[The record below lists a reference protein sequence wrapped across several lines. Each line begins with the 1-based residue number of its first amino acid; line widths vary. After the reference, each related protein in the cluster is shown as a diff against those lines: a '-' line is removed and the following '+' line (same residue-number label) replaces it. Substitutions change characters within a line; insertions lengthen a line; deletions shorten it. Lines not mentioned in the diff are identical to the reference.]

1 MEEIRENN
9 NNETMSQKKNVPA
22 LMILA
27 VIAIAG
33 VALYYFFLYQPKE
46 PRYQTFS
53 FVSGDVVGKDD
64 ALRTITIA
72 SAEGQ
77 LIPPGIRKTFYIADE
92 AIIQR
97 IIQPETENQNR
108 SAVFKEADFNDIQI
122 GDGVV
127 IQGEFTTDTT
137 VQEKMATAV
146 SILPGKS
153 ETGNIKEF
161 EPVVTQKSSSVA
173 SSLYG
178 TITGIGPNREI
189 VMKAEERQVVP
200 AGSLRT
206 VIVPSDAV
214 IQKLEPADTNNQNKA
229 ASFNFTMIQF
239 SDLAVGQKVSVQSD
253 LETDITKQN
262 NFSANLVTIM
272 IGDF

>member
-22 LMILA
+22 LMIVA
-27 VIAIAG
+27 VIAVAG

-46 PRYQTFS
+46 SQYQTFS

-72 SAEGQ
+72 SAEDQ

-97 IIQPETENQNR
+97 IIQPETENQSR
-108 SAVFKEADFNDIQI
+108 AAMFKKADFDNIQI

-137 VQEKMATAV
+137 VQEKMASAV
-146 SILPGKS
+146 SILSFGGSNAPKP
-153 ETGNIKEF
+153 TGN
-161 EPVVTQKSSSVA
+161 
-173 SSLYG
+173 
-178 TITGIGPNREI
+178 
-189 VMKAEERQVVP
+189 
-200 AGSLRT
+200 
-206 VIVPSDAV
+206 
-214 IQKLEPADTNNQNKA
+214 
-229 ASFNFTMIQF
+229 
-239 SDLAVGQKVSVQSD
+239 
-253 LETDITKQN
+253 
-262 NFSANLVTIM
+262 
-272 IGDF
+272 

>member
-22 LMILA
+22 LMIVA
-27 VIAIAG
+27 VIAVAG

-46 PRYQTFS
+46 SQYQTFS

-72 SAEGQ
+72 SAEDQ

-97 IIQPETENQNR
+97 IIQPETENQSR
-108 SAVFKEADFNDIQI
+108 AAMFKKADFDNIQI

-146 SILPGKS
+146 SILPEKPAIIYGEQVVGDVPDIFKATFS
-153 ETGNIKEF
+153 G
-161 EPVVTQKSSSVA
+161 VVTEKDGDYIIVSANDAITRTGQNYAPEGKYLPKGALRKVLITGKTKITKIA
-173 SSLYG
+173 SS
-178 TITGIGPNREI
+178 E
-189 VMKAEERQVVP
+189 KAAPEDISVGAQVVV
-200 AGSLRT
+200 GSKDFVNIIENT
-206 VIVPSDAV
+206 SF
-214 IQKLEPADTNNQNKA
+214 EA
-229 ASFNFTMIQF
+229 ASIAIVEIN
-239 SDLAVGQKVSVQSD
+239 
-253 LETDITKQN
+253 
-262 NFSANLVTIM
+262 
-272 IGDF
+272 